1 MQTLS
6 RWNPKVDFVHYI
18 VQNKPADSFRKEAQR
33 WSKEFAAI
41 KIRKKSVPGQQN
53 QFRCA
58 AQHHRCDCRFHNWE
72 WWASVSTEQKS
83 FCKFLSCV
91 KPQWNSVCRK
101 TVRAKIMEKG
111 KPFRFN
117 FAEYRRKFG
126 KPSSTVDIWS
136 SKQRLGYMAVTLH
149 LQTER
154 GSLTWSKSLRIIA
167 TQILNVTASSAP
179 VERVFSMTG
188 NICTATRTSMSP
200 DLLSALARAKYNG
213 VDEYTDC

>member
-6 RWNPKVDFVHYI
+6 RWNPKVDFAHYVVPNTNLQTHFERKHKDEVKNLQQSKSEKNPFQASKI
-18 VQNKPADSFRKEAQR
+18 SSDVQ
-33 WSKEFAAI
+33 
-41 KIRKKSVPGQQN
+41 
-53 QFRCA
+53 
-58 AQHHRCDCRFHNWE
+58 HNITDE
-72 WWASVSTEQKS
+72 PLSLTEQKS
-83 FCKFLSCV
+83 FRKFMSRV
-91 KPQWNSVCRK
+91 KPQWKPVCRK

-179 VERVFSMTG
+179 VERVFSVTG

-200 DLLSALARAKYNG
+200 DLLSALARAKHNG
-213 VDEYTDC
+213 VDEYTDF